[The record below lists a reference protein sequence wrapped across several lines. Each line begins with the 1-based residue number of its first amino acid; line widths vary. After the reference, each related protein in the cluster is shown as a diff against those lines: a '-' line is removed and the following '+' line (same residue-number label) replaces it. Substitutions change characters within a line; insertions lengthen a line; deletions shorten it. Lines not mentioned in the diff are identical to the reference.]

1 MGWDIEDDFDPDG
14 SGWAKRV
21 HSTIP
26 RIEEDEMV
34 LLRRLEDKID
44 GKDGVKT
51 NSPKRQVDESTRI
64 AGSEVATEAEG
75 AGTFRVGM

>member
-44 GKDGVKT
+44 GNDGVKSK
-51 NSPKRQVDESTRI
+51 SPRREDDECIGI
-64 AGSEVATEAEG
+64 AGNEVATEAEG

>member
-14 SGWAKRV
+14 NGWAKRV

-34 LLRRLEDKID
+34 LLRRLEHKID
-44 GKDGVKT
+44 GKNGVETKNPRRGGDDGIGT
-51 NSPKRQVDESTRI
+51 GED
-64 AGSEVATEAEG
+64 EVATEAEE
-75 AGTFRVGM
+75 AQF